1 MENDSRRNG
10 SGYVDPTAHKAIKN
24 MMREE
29 HKREVDPEQRFNDFL
44 TAIFA
49 ICDLSDFHIEE
60 RIVVK
65 DKRTGKIW
73 R

>member
-1 MENDSRRNG
+1 MANNQDFKRNS
-10 SGYVDPTAHKAIKN
+10 SGYVDPTAYAAIKN
-24 MMREE
+24 IDAENE
-29 HKREVDPEQRFNDFL
+29 RFQKLL
-44 TAIFA
+44 TAIFT
-49 ICDLSDFHIEE
+49 ICDLAGFHLEG